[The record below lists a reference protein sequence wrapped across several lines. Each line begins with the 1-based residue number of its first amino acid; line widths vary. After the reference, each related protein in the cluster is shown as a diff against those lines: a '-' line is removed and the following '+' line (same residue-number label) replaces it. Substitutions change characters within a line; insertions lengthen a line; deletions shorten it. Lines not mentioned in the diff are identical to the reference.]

1 MILSANEQVIHKD
14 CFGRVTRAFGS
25 SGRISFVILCG
36 QPEGIGKRTLA
47 KQAALAL
54 TKETNILNLI
64 DEQKVSVSRIREM
77 QEWAFICPFTGVKV
91 LLLYSDSIAETSYNA
106 LLKILEEPPDY
117 LRIIM
122 VVNNRAVPV
131 TILSRAMRLIVP
143 SLSAEQVEEIF
154 VSKGMLR
161 TKAKTLAAAADGSIK
176 NIESLM
182 DIEGHV
188 GRVDGAL
195 KYLLNR
201 QVEVFLSVA
210 SKWGDN
216 EIRVLNLITLCA
228 KRWQFRPFA
237 IAILPLDII
246 ITLSKLKTEDIDK
259 ILSIFE
265 RDLRRRLKIFA
276 FAEIVSIGRKER
288 F

>member
-1 MILSANEQVIHKD
+1 MILSANEKIIHKD
-14 CFGRVTRAFGS
+14 CFDRVTRAFGS
-25 SGRISFVILCG
+25 DGHISFVVLCG
-36 QPEGIGKRTLA
+36 QPEGIGKRTIA

-54 TKETNILNLI
+54 AKETNILNLI
-64 DEQKVSVSRIREM
+64 DEQKVSVSRIREI
-77 QEWAFICPFTGVKV
+77 QEWAFVCPFAGIKV

-106 LLKILEEPPDY
+106 LLKILEEPPEY

-122 VVNNRAVPV
+122 VVNNRAVPI

-161 TKAKTLAAAADGSIK
+161 AKAKTLAAAADGSVK

-188 GRVDGAL
+188 SRVEGAL

-201 QVEVFLSVA
+201 QLEIFLSVA

-216 EIRVLNLITLCA
+216 EIRVLNLIALCA

-276 FAEIVSIGRKER
+276 FAEIVSTGRKER

>member
-1 MILSANEQVIHKD
+1 MILSVNERIIHKG
-14 CFGRVTRAFGS
+14 CFNRATKAFSLDGH
-25 SGRISFVILCG
+25 ISFVILYG

-47 KQAALAL
+47 KQVALSL

-64 DEQKVSVSRIREM
+64 DEQKISVSQIREI
-77 QEWAFICPFTGVKV
+77 QEWAFVWPFTGMKV
-91 LLLYSDSIAETSYNA
+91 LLLYSDNIAESSYNA
-106 LLKILEEPPDY
+106 LLKILEEPPEY

-122 VVNNRAVPV
+122 VVNNKIVPI

-143 SLSAEQVEEIF
+143 SLSAEQIEEIF
-154 VSKGMLR
+154 VLKGMLR

-176 NIESLM
+176 NIESLL
-182 DIEGHV
+182 DVESNV
-188 GRVDGAL
+188 SRVEGAL

-201 QVEVFLSVA
+201 QVEMFLSIA

-216 EIRVLNLITLCA
+216 EIRVLYLMILCA

-237 IAILPLDII
+237 IVILPLDAII
-246 ITLSKLKTEDIDK
+246 ILSKLKTEDIDK

-276 FAEIVSIGRKER
+276 FAEIVSVGRKER

>member
-1 MILSANEQVIHKD
+1 MILSVNEQVIHKD
-14 CFGRVTRAFGS
+14 CFNRATKAFSLAGHV
-25 SGRISFVILCG
+25 SFVILCG

-47 KQAALAL
+47 KQTALSLA
-54 TKETNILNLI
+54 KEINILNLI
-64 DEQKVSVSRIREM
+64 DGQKVSVSQIREI
-77 QEWAFICPFTGVKV
+77 QEWASICPFTGLKV
-91 LLLYSDSIAETSYNA
+91 LLLYSNSIAEAGYNA
-106 LLKILEEPPDY
+106 LLKILEEPPEY

-122 VVNNRAVPV
+122 VVNDGVVPI

-143 SLSAEQVEEIF
+143 PLSAEQVEGIF

-161 TKAKTLAAAADGSIK
+161 TKAKALAAAADGSIK
-176 NIESLM
+176 SIENLM
-182 DIEGHV
+182 DIEGYV
-188 GRVDGAL
+188 GRVEGAL

-201 QVEVFLSVA
+201 QVEMFLSIA

-246 ITLSKLKTEDIDK
+246 ITLSKLKIEDMDK

-265 RDLRRRLKIFA
+265 RNLRRRLKIFA

>member
-1 MILSANEQVIHKD
+1 MILSANDRIIHRGCFDRVIKALNLDGH
-14 CFGRVTRAFGS
+14 
-25 SGRISFVILCG
+25 ISFIILYG

-54 TKETNILNLI
+54 TKGTNILNLI
-64 DEQKVSVSRIREM
+64 DERKISVSQIREI
-77 QEWAFICPFTGVKV
+77 QEWAFVCPFTGMKV
-91 LLLYSDSIAETSYNA
+91 LLLYSDNIAEASYNA
-106 LLKILEEPPDY
+106 LLKILEEPPKY
-117 LRIIM
+117 LRIVLVI
-122 VVNNRAVPV
+122 NNKTVPI
-131 TILSRAMRLIVP
+131 TISSRAMRIIVP
-143 SLSAEQVEEIF
+143 PLSVEQVEEIF
-154 VSKGMLR
+154 VAKGMLR
-161 TKAKTLAAAADGSIK
+161 TKAKALAVAADGSIK

-182 DIEGHV
+182 DIEGHI
-188 GRVDGAL
+188 GRVEGAL

-201 QVEVFLSVA
+201 QVEMFLSVA

-216 EIRVLNLITLCA
+216 ELRVLNLITICA

-237 IAILPLDII
+237 MVILPLDII
-246 ITLSKLKTEDIDK
+246 ITLSKLRVEDIDK
-259 ILSIFE
+259 ILGIFE